1 MKERKKEMEITYICS
16 GCGEVES
23 FNSGSCPLCGS
34 RFQRKK
40 EVENNELKEIMD
52 KVSGIFD
59 NAFMWADSEED
70 RNYVNQVEH
79 ELRAYLRQKGLI

>member
-1 MKERKKEMEITYICS
+1 MEMVYICP
-16 GCGEVES
+16 GCKEVES
-23 FNSGSCPLCGS
+23 VNNGKCPLCGS

-40 EVENNELKEIMD
+40 NQKTELGAIMD

-59 NAFMWADSEED
+59 NAFIWADSEED

-79 ELRAYLRQKGLI
+79 ELRAYLIEKGLM